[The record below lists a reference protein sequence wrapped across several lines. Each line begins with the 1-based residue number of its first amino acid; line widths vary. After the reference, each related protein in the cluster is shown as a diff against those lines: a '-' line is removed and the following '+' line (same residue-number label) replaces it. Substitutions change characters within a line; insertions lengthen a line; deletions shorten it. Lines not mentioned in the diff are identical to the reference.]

1 LLGDR
6 VWPGIAVGAFL
17 SVWFGASPLPLAAA
31 FVYAIGATLAALT
44 GSFLLRRVVH
54 FNPLLSRMRDAL
66 GLIAFGALGSS
77 VVSAS
82 IGTSVLYTVRVHA
95 WSGFGRAWLIYWL
108 GDSMGVLLLTPL
120 VLSLP
125 NLRRSDVRARIPE
138 LVSLLLLLSASCLIL
153 FGDLPFIPVRLHI
166 LAFAVLPFV
175 IWAAVRFGVIGATL
189 STLLIATIAT
199 VETAL
204 GSGPFAQNTPFINA
218 VLLDIFFAVLSL
230 SGLILAAVI
239 EERKHAERER
249 EELARNQAA
258 MQSRLRLA
266 AIVESSDDAIIGQD
280 LDGIIID
287 WNKGAERLYGYSA
300 DEIIGK
306 SISFLASPDRAHEFA
321 AIMEQIEHGD
331 SVNHFETIGQNKD
344 GIRIE
349 VSLTVSPIFD
359 TDGRI
364 VGASAIARDIS
375 EQKHQVAILR
385 ESEMRFRLMADSAP
399 ALIWMSGTDKLCS
412 YFNKTWLDFTGR
424 SLDQEMGNGWAEG
437 VHRDDVQRCLDVYT
451 QAFDRQ
457 VEFRMEYRLRR
468 HDGEYRW
475 IFDVG
480 VPRFNADHS
489 FVGYIGSC
497 VDMTERRRAEKTVRE
512 SEERFR
518 MAAQVG
524 KMFAYDWDI
533 TTGLIVRSGESA
545 RILGIDETT
554 PVSYE
559 ELMARV
565 HPDDRER
572 LEAALAELSPGKPQL
587 EISYRRVLPDGTVV
601 WVERKGQ
608 GYFDEHGKIRR
619 IIGSVADITER
630 KLAEEALRQKD
641 KELSE
646 AQRLAE
652 VGSWR
657 WDAQSDIVTWS
668 EELYRIAGRDPTMPA
683 PDFKDH
689 AGLFTAES
697 YKRLQRAVEEAL
709 QKGASYELDLEM
721 VRPDGTTRWVRA
733 RGEALGDTTGRIV
746 RLRGTAQ
753 DITERKLAEEAL
765 AGIGGRLIEAHEEE
779 RTWIARELHDDITQR
794 LALLTIDLELA
805 GQDPTDSVAEIRNRV
820 REQSKRVQEISTDVQ
835 AISHRLHSSKLQYL
849 GIVAAANSFCQEL
862 AAQRKVEIDF
872 THADIPPTVPEEI
885 SLCLFRVMQEALHN
899 AVKHSGVRHFEV
911 ELRGAQ
917 DGLHIAVRDGGL
929 GFDPR
934 GMSNERG
941 LGIVSMHERVNL
953 VKGTFSIDSQHGR
966 GATINAWVPLTT
978 KSGSALAARTYPID
992 GE

>member
-1 LLGDR
+1 
-6 VWPGIAVGAFL
+6 
-17 SVWFGASPLPLAAA
+17 
-31 FVYAIGATLAALT
+31 
-44 GSFLLRRVVH
+44 
-54 FNPLLSRMRDAL
+54 
-66 GLIAFGALGSS
+66 
-77 VVSAS
+77 
-82 IGTSVLYTVRVHA
+82 
-95 WSGFGRAWLIYWL
+95 
-108 GDSMGVLLLTPL
+108 
-120 VLSLP
+120 
-125 NLRRSDVRARIPE
+125 
-138 LVSLLLLLSASCLIL
+138 
-153 FGDLPFIPVRLHI
+153 
-166 LAFAVLPFV
+166 
-175 IWAAVRFGVIGATL
+175 
-189 STLLIATIAT
+189 
-199 VETAL
+199 
-204 GSGPFAQNTPFINA
+204 
-218 VLLDIFFAVLSL
+218 
-230 SGLILAAVI
+230 
-239 EERKHAERER
+239 
-249 EELARNQAA
+249 
-258 MQSRLRLA
+258 
-266 AIVESSDDAIIGQD
+266 
-280 LDGIIID
+280 
-287 WNKGAERLYGYSA
+287 
-300 DEIIGK
+300 
-306 SISFLASPDRAHEFA
+306 
-321 AIMEQIEHGD
+321 
-331 SVNHFETIGQNKD
+331 
-344 GIRIE
+344 
-349 VSLTVSPIFD
+349 
-359 TDGRI
+359 
-364 VGASAIARDIS
+364 
-375 EQKHQVAILR
+375 
-385 ESEMRFRLMADSAP
+385 
-399 ALIWMSGTDKLCS
+399 
-412 YFNKTWLDFTGR
+412 
-424 SLDQEMGNGWAEG
+424 MGNGWAEG